1 MPLPTP
7 RPEEQQSDFVSR
19 CMGNDEMIREFPDL
33 DQRRA
38 VCQNQW
44 EEGPVDYT
52 FSRETGDSPITGS
65 EATNVYPMAQARL
78 GSHSSGLSRRN
89 GVVGALSYP
98 KVLERAWRNY
108 GWPFDGWDE

>member
-19 CMGNDEMIREFPDL
+19 CMGNDEMVREFPDP

-38 VCQNQW
+38 VCQSQW

-52 FSRETGDSPITGS
+52 FSRQGGHSDPAGT
-65 EATNVYPMAQARL
+65 EATNVYPMARARL
-78 GSHSSGLSRRN
+78 GTHPSGLSRGNR
-89 GVVGALSYP
+89 VVGALSYP
-98 KVLERAWRNY
+98 QTLERAWRNW
-108 GWPFDGWDE
+108 GWPFWADD